1 MYVCMY
7 VYMYVCV
14 DAKLIVVSASFK
26 PGFLKLL
33 LLVHWY
39 LCVSALRVLRT
50 SGMIWCDADQV
61 LQIYPFFRLPYMTLV
76 IDKMDGCG
84 LSNTVHHEC
93 LTKDAVLSKEREV

>member
-1 MYVCMY
+1 MHVCMMYVCMC

-26 PGFLKLL
+26 PGLLKLL

-39 LCVSALRVLRT
+39 LCVSAPRVLRT
-50 SGMIWCDADQV
+50 SGMIYCDIDQV
-61 LQIYPFFRLPYMTLV
+61 FRLPYMTLV

-84 LSNTVHHEC
+84 LSNTVHHEH